1 MPQADGPNSCTFNVV
16 DLKPYFEDDKL
27 ENLRENSFLEGEDD
41 VPMED
46 QQGEPKD
53 TPNTKDFKA
62 RNQVMEEFPNGLYS
76 GLNPKNIQLCWSIS

>member
-1 MPQADGPNSCTFNVV
+1 
-16 DLKPYFEDDKL
+16 
-27 ENLRENSFLEGEDD
+27 
-41 VPMED
+41 MED